1 MLRSILNEQTKHK
14 VIFIF
19 SSLLQLSPS
28 FTPTSVIKKMYESK
42 EKSRDDPG
50 SRPGSKE
57 ETVNSHNS
65 QEGMKRHIHTHKKKT
80 EQGGIFCFDIVFLHY
95 I

>member
-1 MLRSILNEQTKHK
+1 MFKGFFT
-14 VIFIF
+14 
-19 SSLLQLSPS
+19 LQLSAS

-57 ETVNSHNS
+57 ETVNSHSS
-65 QEGMKRHIHTHKKKT
+65 QEGTAQCIQDTPSDQSGS
-80 EQGGIFCFDIVFLHY
+80 EFFFVLLLIL
-95 I
+95 

>member
-1 MLRSILNEQTKHK
+1 
-14 VIFIF
+14 
-19 SSLLQLSPS
+19 
-28 FTPTSVIKKMYESK
+28 MYESK

-65 QEGMKRHIHTHKKKT
+65 QEGMKRYIHKKTRAGWNILFRYLVFAFLFYLFFYKY
-80 EQGGIFCFDIVFLHY
+80 IV